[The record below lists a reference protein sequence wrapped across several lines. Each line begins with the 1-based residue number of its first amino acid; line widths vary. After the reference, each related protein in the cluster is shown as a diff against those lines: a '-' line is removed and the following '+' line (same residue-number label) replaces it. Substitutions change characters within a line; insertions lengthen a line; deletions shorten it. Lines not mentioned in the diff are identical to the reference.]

1 MYCSRCG
8 FILVANESYCRKCGA
23 IVPAPSTI
31 AVPTRMTSKENRL
44 RSARLLVG
52 GVCIITAILFASNL
66 RPVAAWIGI
75 IATVTFAVGWS
86 IRAIEFRH
94 KVTFVVFSLA
104 SIVGAEVSGCFL
116 ARQQAVEYQRRSEQI
131 DAQNEAAS
139 RLKAQQE
146 AEAFSNMT
154 PAQHLSAARDGLRT
168 GATLYQIA
176 EGKKHV
182 AALHGTSLDSQGEGL
197 LDRYESEER
206 RVERAQAAS
215 AAASAAREDKL
226 DAEAQEV
233 AREAY
238 AKTLE
243 KNLFSEDMEVDVDAI
258 GPRHTILR
266 IKWALASK
274 VLAYKITESA
284 SMQQNLQDMRAIG
297 FHKFVV
303 WDGYHNSW
311 SWTLDK

>member
-1 MYCSRCG
+1 M
-8 FILVANESYCRKCGA
+8 
-23 IVPAPSTI
+23 
-31 AVPTRMTSKENRL
+31 
-44 RSARLLVG
+44 VG